1 MLRRLSSTLFKEVP
15 RECPQYSQL
24 ISLAQFTSTA
34 HIQSSGL
41 QDKITVIPMPQLSP
55 TMTSGRVS
63 KWLKHPGEE
72 IATYDVVF
80 EVETESL
87 SEDAYKV
94 GDFAGTVTM
103 LVEVSYFSDVL
114 TNGCRLGLRLLAIK

>member
-1 MLRRLSSTLFKEVP
+1 MLRRLSLALLHETKKG
-15 RECPQYSQL
+15 CPQYSQL
-24 ISLAQFTSTA
+24 LSLANFTVTA
-34 HIQSSGL
+34 QAGSSGL
-41 QDKITVIPMPQLSP
+41 KDKLTVIPMPQLSP
-55 TMTSGRVS
+55 TMTAGRVS
-63 KWLKHPGEE
+63 KWLKQPGEE

-103 LVEVSYFSDVL
+103 LVEVRRS
-114 TNGCRLGLRLLAIK
+114 GP